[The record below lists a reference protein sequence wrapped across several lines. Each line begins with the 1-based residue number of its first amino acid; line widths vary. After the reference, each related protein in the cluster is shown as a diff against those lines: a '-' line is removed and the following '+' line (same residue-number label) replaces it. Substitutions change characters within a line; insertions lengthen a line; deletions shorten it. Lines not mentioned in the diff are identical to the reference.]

1 MRLAVASG
9 KGGTGKTTVA
19 VNLALSAGA
28 MQLID
33 CDVEAPNAAIFLD
46 IEPREIEEVT
56 QQVPVVDADG
66 CDGCGECARFCRYN
80 ALAALTD
87 DVLVF
92 PELCRGCGG
101 CALVCPRDAITYD
114 QRRLGA
120 IESAASG
127 EITFYRGLL
136 EVGAALA
143 VPVIRA
149 LKRRIDP
156 ARDAILD
163 APPGSACPVLETVE
177 GGDYCLLVTE
187 PTPFG
192 LHDLK
197 LAVAAI
203 RSLDVPCG
211 VVINRDGSGDDRVAR
226 WCEVEGLPVLLRIPD
241 DRRIAELYADGHT
254 FADALEGWS
263 ARFRAMLARIRSEVE
278 A

>member
-1 MRLAVASG
+1 M
-9 KGGTGKTTVA
+9 
-19 VNLALSAGA
+19 
-28 MQLID
+28 
-33 CDVEAPNAAIFLD
+33 
-46 IEPREIEEVT
+46 
-56 QQVPVVDADG
+56 PVVDADR

-101 CALVCPRDAITYD
+101 CALVCPRDAISYD

-120 IESAASG
+120 IESADAG
-127 EITFYRGLL
+127 GITFYRGLL

-177 GGDYCLLVTE
+177 GCDYCLLVTE

-197 LAVAAI
+197 LAVAAV

-226 WCEVEGLPVLLRIPD
+226 WCEVEDVPVLLRIPD
-241 DRRIAELYADGHT
+241 DRRIAELYAEGQP
-254 FADALEGWS
+254 FADTLEGWGD
-263 ARFRAMLARIRSEVE
+263 RFRELLARIRSEVKP
-278 A
+278 

>member
-33 CDVEAPNAAIFLD
+33 CDVEAPNAAIFLGV
-46 IEPREIEEVT
+46 EPREIEEVT

>member
-33 CDVEAPNAAIFLD
+33 CDVEAPNAAIFLGV
-46 IEPREIEEVT
+46 EPREIEEVT
-56 QQVPVVDADG
+56 QQMPVVDADG